1 MLKWQQE
8 VIKMGDKKMM
18 KAYMGLW
25 GAIAVV
31 YGLWMALFMGW
42 DKYPYIIPTEAD
54 MALPAEEFIAKFDG
68 MLYEPLFSSPVVYWI
83 WVAASTALLILYA
96 VFIRKILFAD
106 KLNKATTVFC
116 AANLIAGFAFITWYG
131 FLSFPEQFGNI
142 LTDVTASMLG
152 LRYPW
157 YFRIWGVLASL
168 SIFTNTLYMYRKN
181 NYKGKAGVIVTSLGC
196 AAIFVTVN
204 VPSAGLDLVMT
215 ARCLSH
221 WATALIFA
229 FLGAAGV
236 IIFLLHKFKQ
246 KDKKYMAATIIF
258 VAVLILML
266 VLLVPVGQSAF
277 IENLPMWVAYALL
290 FIINFTSFFD
300 KKEIKVKEK
309 EAAKV

>member
-1 MLKWQQE
+1 
-8 VIKMGDKKMM
+8 MM
-18 KAYMGLW
+18 KVFMGLS
-25 GAIAVV
+25 GALALV
-31 YGLWMALFMGW
+31 YGLWMSLFMKW
-42 DKYPYIIPTEAD
+42 DQFPFIIPTQEDAL
-54 MALPAEEFIAKFDG
+54 LPAADYVAKFDG
-68 MLYEPLFSSPVVYWI
+68 MLQQPLYESATVYWL
-83 WVAASTALLILYA
+83 WVAFSTVLLFLYA
-96 VFIRKILFAD
+96 FFIKKILFAD
-106 KLNKATTVFC
+106 KLSKGTTIFC
-116 AANLIAGFAFITWYG
+116 MLNLIAGCAFITWYG

-181 NYKGKAGVIVTSLGC
+181 NYKGKAGVIVTTLGC
-196 AAIFVTVN
+196 VAIFVTIN

-236 IIFLLHKFKQ
+236 VIFLFHKSAQ
-246 KDKKYMAATIIF
+246 KDKKYIFATVFF
-258 VAVLILML
+258 VAVLLLML
-266 VLLVPVGQSAF
+266 VLLVTVGKSAF

-290 FIINFTSFFD
+290 FIINFTSLLD
-300 KKEIKVKEK
+300 KKTDTKPEKAKEK
-309 EAAKV
+309 ISSGV

>member
-1 MLKWQQE
+1 MT
-8 VIKMGDKKMM
+8 DKKMM
-18 KAYMGLW
+18 KIYMGLC
-25 GAIAVV
+25 GAIAVI
-31 YGLWMALFMGW
+31 YGLWMSVFMSW
-42 DKYPYIIPTEAD
+42 DQYPYIIPTNAD
-54 MALPAEEFIAKFDG
+54 MLLPAEDFVAKFDG
-68 MLYEPLFSSPVVYWI
+68 MLYEPLYANATVYWL
-83 WVAASTALLILYA
+83 WVIFSTAVLFCYA
-96 VFIRKILFAD
+96 FFIKKILFAE
-106 KLNKATTVFC
+106 KLTKVTTIFC

-157 YFRIWGVLASL
+157 YFKIWGVLASL

-181 NYKGKAGVIVTSLGC
+181 NYQGKAGVIVTSLGC
-196 AAIFVTVN
+196 ASIYVTIN

-236 IIFLLHKFKQ
+236 IIFLLHKFRQ
-246 KDKKYMAATIIF
+246 KDKKYMIATIVF
-258 VAVLILML
+258 VAVLALML
-266 VLLVPVGQSAF
+266 VLLVTVGKSAF

-300 KKEIKVKEK
+300 KKEIAKKTEKVTAEI
-309 EAAKV
+309 

>member
-1 MLKWQQE
+1 MK
-8 VIKMGDKKMM
+8 DKKLMNL
-18 KAYMGLW
+18 YTGIC

-31 YGLWMALFMGW
+31 YGLWMSLFMRW
-42 DKYPYIIPTEAD
+42 DQFPYTIPTDAD
-54 MALPAEEFIAKFDG
+54 MQLSAEQFVAKFDG
-68 MLYEPLFSSPVVYWI
+68 MLYEPLYTSKTVFWLWVV
-83 WVAASTALLILYA
+83 ASTVMLLLYA
-96 VFIRKILFAD
+96 VYIRKILFAE
-106 KLNKATTVFC
+106 KLTKATTIFC
-116 AANLIAGFAFITWYG
+116 IINLIAGCAFITWYG
-131 FLSFPEQFGNI
+131 FLSFPSQFGNI

-196 AAIFVTVN
+196 ASIYVTIN

-236 IIFLLHKFKQ
+236 IIFLLHKFRQ
-246 KDKKYMAATIIF
+246 RDKKYMIATIVF
-258 VAVLILML
+258 CAVLILML
-266 VLLVPVGQSAF
+266 VLLVTVGKSAF

-300 KKEIKVKEK
+300 KKDSKAIKEK
-309 EAAKV
+309 EVAKV

>member
-1 MLKWQQE
+1 MADN
-8 VIKMGDKKMM
+8 KMK
-18 KAYMGLW
+18 KAYTG
-25 GAIAVV
+25 ICCAVAAV
-31 YGLWMALFMGW
+31 YGLWMALFMRW
-42 DKYPYIIPTEAD
+42 DQFPYIIPTDAD
-54 MALPAEEFIAKFDG
+54 MQLPAEEFVAKFDG
-68 MLYEPLFSSPVVYWI
+68 MLYEPLYANATVYWL
-83 WVAASTALLILYA
+83 WVAFSTVFLFLYA
-96 VFIRKILFAD
+96 LFINKILFAK
-106 KLNKATTVFC
+106 KLTKATTIFC

-131 FLSFPEQFGNI
+131 FLSYPEQFGNI

-157 YFRIWGVLASL
+157 YFKIWGVLASL

-196 AAIFVTVN
+196 ASIFVTVN

-229 FLGAAGV
+229 FFGAAGV
-236 IIFLLHKFKQ
+236 IIFLFHKFRQ
-246 KDKKYMAATIIF
+246 KDKKYMIATIVF
-258 VAVLILML
+258 CAVLILML
-266 VLLVPVGQSAF
+266 VLLVTVGKSAF

-300 KKEIKVKEK
+300 KKKSANAAEK
-309 EAAKV
+309 ETVKI

>member
-1 MLKWQQE
+1 MS
-8 VIKMGDKKMM
+8 DKKTM
-18 KAYMGLW
+18 KIYIGLCSL
-25 GAIAVV
+25 IALV
-31 YGLWMALFMGW
+31 YGLWMSLFMQW
-42 DKYPYIIPTEAD
+42 DQFPYIIPTEAD
-54 MALPAEEFIAKFDG
+54 LLLPAADFVAKFDG
-68 MLYEPLFSSPVVYWI
+68 VLHQPLYADATVYWI
-83 WVAASTALLILYA
+83 WVIASTILLFSYAL
-96 VFIRKILFAD
+96 FIKKILFAE
-106 KLNKATTVFC
+106 KISKGTTVFC
-116 AANLIAGFAFITWYG
+116 MANLIAGFAFITWYG

-157 YFRIWGVLASL
+157 YFKIWGILASL

-181 NYKGKAGVIVTSLGC
+181 NYKGKIGVIVTTLGC
-196 AAIFVTVN
+196 ASIFVTIN

-236 IIFLLHKFKQ
+236 IIFLFHKSKQ
-246 KDKKYMAATIIF
+246 KEKKYIFATVFF

-266 VLLVPVGQSAF
+266 ILLATVGKSAF

-290 FIINFTSFFD
+290 FIINFTSLLD
-300 KKEIKVKEK
+300 KKDINKTEENAKELEECSHK
-309 EAAKV
+309 

>member
-1 MLKWQQE
+1 MK
-8 VIKMGDKKMM
+8 DKKLMNL
-18 KAYMGLW
+18 YTGIC

-31 YGLWMALFMGW
+31 YGLWMSLFMRW
-42 DKYPYIIPTEAD
+42 DQFPYTIPTDAD
-54 MALPAEEFIAKFDG
+54 MLLPAEEFIAKFDG
-68 MLYEPLFSSPVVYWI
+68 MLYEPLYTSKTVFWL
-83 WVAASTALLILYA
+83 WVIASTVMLHLYA
-96 VFIRKILFAD
+96 VYIRKILFAQ
-106 KLNKATTVFC
+106 KLTKTTTVFC
-116 AANLIAGFAFITWYG
+116 VINLIAGFAFITWYG
-131 FLSFPEQFGNI
+131 FLSFPSQFGNI

-181 NYKGKAGVIVTSLGC
+181 NYKGKAGVIVTSIGC
-196 AAIFVTVN
+196 ASIYVTIN

-236 IIFLLHKFKQ
+236 IIFLLHKFRQ
-246 KDKKYMAATIIF
+246 KDKKYMIATIVF
-258 VAVLILML
+258 CAVLMLML
-266 VLLVPVGQSAF
+266 VLLVTVGKSAF

-300 KKEIKVKEK
+300 KKEIESAEK
-309 EAAKV
+309 ETVKA

>member
-1 MLKWQQE
+1 MS
-8 VIKMGDKKMM
+8 DKKML
-18 KAYMGLW
+18 KVYTSVS
-25 GAIAVV
+25 GAIAAV
-31 YGLWMALFMGW
+31 YTLWMSVFMKW
-42 DKYPYIIPTEAD
+42 DQFPYIIPTGDDMLLSAD
-54 MALPAEEFIAKFDG
+54 DFVAKFDG
-68 MLYEPLFSSPVVYWI
+68 VLFEPLYENAAVYWL
-83 WVAASTALLILYA
+83 WVAFSAALLFLYA
-96 VFIRKILFAD
+96 YFIKKILFAE
-106 KLNKATTVFC
+106 KLTKAITVFC
-116 AANLIAGFAFITWYG
+116 AVNLIAGFAFITWYG

-181 NYKGKAGVIVTSLGC
+181 NYKGKAGVIITSIGC
-196 AAIFVTVN
+196 AAIYVTIN

-215 ARCLSH
+215 ARCLAH

-236 IIFLLHKFKQ
+236 IIFLLHKSKC
-246 KDKKYMAATIIF
+246 KEKKYIIATVFF
-258 VAVLILML
+258 VFVLLLML
-266 VLLVPVGQSAF
+266 VLLVVVGKSAF

-300 KKEIKVKEK
+300 KKEITQ
-309 EAAKV
+309 

>member
-1 MLKWQQE
+1 MT
-8 VIKMGDKKMM
+8 DKKLMNI
-18 KAYMGLW
+18 YTGIC
-25 GAIAVV
+25 GIIAAV
-31 YGLWMALFMGW
+31 YGLWMSLFMKW
-42 DKYPYIIPTEAD
+42 DQFEYIIPTDAD
-54 MALPAEEFIAKFDG
+54 MKLPAEEFVAKFDG
-68 MLYEPLFSSPVVYWI
+68 MLYEPLYANATVFWLWVV
-83 WVAASTALLILYA
+83 ASTAILFLYA
-96 VFIRKILFAD
+96 LFIRKILFAE
-106 KLNKATTVFC
+106 KLTKATTVFC
-116 AANLIAGFAFITWYG
+116 AVNLIAGFAFVTWYG
-131 FLSFPEQFGNI
+131 FLDFPSQFGNI

-196 AAIFVTVN
+196 AAIYVTIN

-236 IIFLLHKFKQ
+236 IIFLFHKFKQ
-246 KDKKYMAATIIF
+246 KDKKYMIATIVF
-258 VAVLILML
+258 CAVLILML
-266 VLLVPVGQSAF
+266 ILLVTVGKSAF

-300 KKEIKVKEK
+300 KKETLRTEKEKVKIH
-309 EAAKV
+309 A

>member
-1 MLKWQQE
+1 MTDS
-8 VIKMGDKKMM
+8 KMKKV
-18 KAYMGLW
+18 YTWLW
-25 GAIAVV
+25 GIIASV
-31 YGLWMALFMGW
+31 YGLWMALFMSW
-42 DKYPYIIPTEAD
+42 DQYPYIIPTDAD
-54 MALPAEEFIAKFDG
+54 MQLPAEEFIEKFDG
-68 MLYEPLFSSPVVYWI
+68 MLYQPLYPNATVYWL
-83 WVAASTALLILYA
+83 WVVASTVLLVCYAL
-96 VFIRKILFAD
+96 FIRKILFGEQLT
-106 KLNKATTVFC
+106 KLTKIFCTV
-116 AANLIAGFAFITWYG
+116 NLLAGFVFITWYG

-152 LRYPW
+152 LKYPW
-157 YFRIWGVLASL
+157 YFKAWGVLASL
-168 SIFTNTLYMYRKN
+168 SIFTNTIYMYRKN

-236 IIFLLHKFKQ
+236 IIFLFHKCRQ
-246 KDKKYMAATIIF
+246 KDKKYIIATVIF
-258 VAVLILML
+258 IAVLILML
-266 VLLVPVGQSAF
+266 VLLVTVGKSAF

-300 KKEIKVKEK
+300 KKERKEIKETANV
-309 EAAKV
+309 

>member
-1 MLKWQQE
+1 MSENKTKN
-8 VIKMGDKKMM
+8 IFT
-18 KAYMGLW
+18 GLW
-25 GAIAVV
+25 CAIAAF
-31 YGLWMALFMGW
+31 YGIWMSVFMGW
-42 DKYPYIIPTEAD
+42 DKYRYIIPTAAD
-54 MALPAEEFIAKFDG
+54 MKLPAEDFVAKFDG
-68 MLYEPLFSSPVVYWI
+68 VLYEPLYANEKVYWL
-83 WVAASTALLILYA
+83 WVIGSTALLFIYA
-96 VFIRKILFAD
+96 LFIRKILFAP
-106 KLNKATTVFC
+106 KLTKATTAFC
-116 AANLIAGFAFITWYG
+116 ALNLIAGFIFITWYG

-181 NYKGKAGVIVTSLGC
+181 DYKGKTGVLVTSLGC
-196 AAIFVTVN
+196 AAIFVTIN
-204 VPSAGLDLVMT
+204 VPSAGLELDMT

-246 KDKKYMAATIIF
+246 KDKKYMIATIVF
-258 VAVLILML
+258 CAVLILML
-266 VLLVPVGQSAF
+266 VLLVTVGKSAF

-300 KKEIKVKEK
+300 KKK
-309 EAAKV
+309 A

>member
-1 MLKWQQE
+1 MT
-8 VIKMGDKKMM
+8 DNKMM
-18 KAYMGLW
+18 KIYTGLMSFV
-25 GAIAVV
+25 AII
-31 YGLWMALFMGW
+31 YGLWMSVFMSW
-42 DKYPYIIPTEAD
+42 NQYPYIIPTEAD
-54 MALPAEEFIAKFDG
+54 MSLPAEDFVAKFDG
-68 MLYEPLFSSPVVYWI
+68 MLYEPLYANATVYWL
-83 WVAASTALLILYA
+83 WVIFSTVLLFFYA
-96 VFIRKILFAD
+96 FFIKKILFAE
-106 KLNKATTVFC
+106 KLTKATTVFC
-116 AANLIAGFAFITWYG
+116 VTNLIAGFAFITWYG

-157 YFRIWGVLASL
+157 YFKIWGVLASL

-196 AAIFVTVN
+196 ASIFVTIN

-215 ARCLSH
+215 PRCLAH

-236 IIFLLHKFKQ
+236 IIFLLHKFRQ
-246 KDKKYMAATIIF
+246 KDKKYIIATIVF
-258 VAVLILML
+258 VAVLVLML
-266 VLLVPVGQSAF
+266 VLLVTVGKSAF

-300 KKEIKVKEK
+300 KKEAKTAEEKVP
-309 EAAKV
+309 AKV

>member
-1 MLKWQQE
+1 
-8 VIKMGDKKMM
+8 MM
-18 KAYMGLW
+18 KVFMGLS
-25 GAIAVV
+25 GALALV
-31 YGLWMALFMGW
+31 YGLWMSLFMKW
-42 DKYPYIIPTEAD
+42 DQFPFIIPTQEDAL
-54 MALPAEEFIAKFDG
+54 LPAADYVAKFDG
-68 MLYEPLFSSPVVYWI
+68 MLQQPLYESATVYWL
-83 WVAASTALLILYA
+83 WVAFSTVLLFLYA
-96 VFIRKILFAD
+96 FFIKKILFAD
-106 KLNKATTVFC
+106 KLSKGTTIFC
-116 AANLIAGFAFITWYG
+116 MLNLIAGCAFITWYG

-181 NYKGKAGVIVTSLGC
+181 NYKGKAGVIVTTLGC
-196 AAIFVTVN
+196 VAIFVTIN

-236 IIFLLHKFKQ
+236 VIFLFHKSAQ
-246 KDKKYMAATIIF
+246 KDKKYIFATVFF
-258 VAVLILML
+258 VAVLLLML
-266 VLLVPVGQSAF
+266 VLLVTVGKSAF

-290 FIINFTSFFD
+290 FIINFTSLLD
-300 KKEIKVKEK
+300 KKTDTKPEK
-309 EAAKV
+309 AKDKISSGV